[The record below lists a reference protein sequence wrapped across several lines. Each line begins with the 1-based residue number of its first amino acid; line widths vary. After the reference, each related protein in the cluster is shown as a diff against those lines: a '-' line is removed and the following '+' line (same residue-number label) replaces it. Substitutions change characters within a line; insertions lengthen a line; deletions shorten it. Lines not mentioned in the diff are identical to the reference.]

1 MRDGHFAEACAKFA
15 ESETLDPGVGTM
27 LNLAYCYEKVGKKA
41 RAWSE
46 YESAAVAA
54 HRAGKSDWESAARA
68 RAALLAGKV
77 GWVVVNLEKLGGA
90 IDIEI
95 RIDGEPLAISAAD
108 RPTPTDLGHHEVSVR
123 ATGKQSWS
131 TTFEVDE
138 QHVPTVEVPP
148 LAPMPATTMAASAVV
163 VRGTAQ
169 TPAAEA
175 PARHGSTSPAADRVA
190 GHHGRLLGAVA
201 LGVVPDSPRRRARRT
216 TAPLAPAPS
225 ARRKAGPLRTRLSS
239 RPQLPLWPSRRASAP
254 ARGRESCGGA
264 PKVEP
269 PGMHKAEF
277 DCRRDG
283 VGSFVVGGV
292 VNHYSPETSRRRGS
306 LPGARSP
313 RGSCSPAGAATSSAS
328 SDPTS
333 SRSAFTTRTA
343 PRVSNAWRAP
353 SARTLA
359 C

>member
-1 MRDGHFAEACAKFA
+1 MRSSRRLLFIAGQVIVSFLVLGPGARADDGDGTEGRALQLFEAARAEMRDGHYAEACAKFA
-15 ESETLDPGVGTM
+15 DSKTLDPGVGTM
-27 LNLAYCYEKVGKKA
+27 LNLAYCYEKIGKKA

-77 GWVVVNLEKLGGA
+77 GWVVVNLEKLSDA

-148 LAPMPATTMAASAVV
+148 LEPMPPPTPVTPAAVARVAG
-163 VRGTAQ
+163 R

-175 PARHGSTSPAADRVA
+175 PASHRPTSRRIAAVTMVA
-190 GHHGRLLGAVA
+190 FAVVA
-201 LGVVPDSPRRRARRT
+201 LGVAGGFALAARSTYEGAACSSGVCSAQGRSAKDRAYDDAAVSSVAFAT
-216 TAPLAPAPS
+216 GLGAA
-225 ARRKAGPLRTRLSS
+225 AGAGILWWTS
-239 RPQLPLWPSRRASAP
+239 RA
-254 ARGRESCGGA
+254 
-264 PKVEP
+264 EP
-269 PGMHKAEF
+269 PAVQTEPIAARAAWGL
-277 DCRRDG
+277 
-283 VGSFVVGGV
+283 
-292 VNHYSPETSRRRGS
+292 S
-306 LPGARSP
+306 LSGA
-313 RGSCSPAGAATSSAS
+313 
-328 SDPTS
+328 
-333 SRSAFTTRTA
+333 
-343 PRVSNAWRAP
+343 W
-353 SARTLA
+353 
-359 C
+359 

>member
-1 MRDGHFAEACAKFA
+1 MRSSRRLLFIAGQVIVSFLVLEQGARADGTDGTDGRALQLFEAGRAEMRDGHFAEACAKFA

-148 LAPMPATTMAASAVV
+148 LEPMPVSTPAVV
-163 VRGTAQ
+163 AAVTVH

-175 PARHGSTSPAADRVA
+175 PERHGSASRRVA
-190 GHHGRLLGAVA
+190 AVTMAAFGAVA
-201 LGVVPDSPRRRARRT
+201 LGVA
-216 TAPLAPAPS
+216 AGFALS
-225 ARRKAGPLRTRLSS
+225 ARSAYDGAACDRGVCTVQGRAAQNGAFEQAAIASVAFATGLGAGAGAGI
-239 RPQLPLWPSRRASAP
+239 LWWSAQ
-254 ARGRESCGGA
+254 
-264 PKVEP
+264 VEP
-269 PGMHKAEF
+269 PGAHAEPAAA
-277 DCRRDG
+277 RAAWG
-283 VGSFVVGGV
+283 L
-292 VNHYSPETSRRRGS
+292 S
-306 LPGARSP
+306 LSGA
-313 RGSCSPAGAATSSAS
+313 
-328 SDPTS
+328 
-333 SRSAFTTRTA
+333 
-343 PRVSNAWRAP
+343 W
-353 SARTLA
+353 
-359 C
+359 

>member
-1 MRDGHFAEACAKFA
+1 MRSSRRLLFIAAQVIVSFLVLEQGARADGTDGTDGRALQLFEAGRAEMRDGHFAEACAKFA

-27 LNLAYCYEKVGKKA
+27 LNLAYCYEKAGKKA

-148 LAPMPATTMAASAVV
+148 LEPMPVSTPAVV
-163 VRGTAQ
+163 AAVTVH
-169 TPAAEA
+169 TPEAEA
-175 PARHGSTSPAADRVA
+175 TERH
-190 GHHGRLLGAVA
+190 
-201 LGVVPDSPRRRARRT
+201 
-216 TAPLAPAPS
+216 
-225 ARRKAGPLRTRLSS
+225 
-239 RPQLPLWPSRRASAP
+239 
-254 ARGRESCGGA
+254 
-264 PKVEP
+264 
-269 PGMHKAEF
+269 
-277 DCRRDG
+277 
-283 VGSFVVGGV
+283 
-292 VNHYSPETSRRRGS
+292 
-306 LPGARSP
+306 
-313 RGSCSPAGAATSSAS
+313 
-328 SDPTS
+328 
-333 SRSAFTTRTA
+333 
-343 PRVSNAWRAP
+343 
-353 SARTLA
+353 
-359 C
+359 

>member
-1 MRDGHFAEACAKFA
+1 MRSSRRLLFIAAQVIVSFLVLEQGARADGTDGTDGRALQLFEAGRAEMRDGHFAEACAKFA

-27 LNLAYCYEKVGKKA
+27 LNLAYCYEKAGKKA

-148 LAPMPATTMAASAVV
+148 LEPMPVSTPAVV
-163 VRGTAQ
+163 AAVTVH

-175 PARHGSTSPAADRVA
+175 PERHGSASRRVA
-190 GHHGRLLGAVA
+190 AVTMAAFGAVA
-201 LGVVPDSPRRRARRT
+201 LGVA
-216 TAPLAPAPS
+216 AGFALS
-225 ARRKAGPLRTRLSS
+225 ARSAYDGAACDGGVCTVQGRAAQNRAFEQAAIASVAFATGLGAGAGAGI
-239 RPQLPLWPSRRASAP
+239 LWWSAQ
-254 ARGRESCGGA
+254 
-264 PKVEP
+264 VEP
-269 PGMHKAEF
+269 PSVHAEPTAAQAAW
-277 DCRRDG
+277 G
-283 VGSFVVGGV
+283 L
-292 VNHYSPETSRRRGS
+292 S
-306 LPGARSP
+306 LSGA
-313 RGSCSPAGAATSSAS
+313 
-328 SDPTS
+328 
-333 SRSAFTTRTA
+333 
-343 PRVSNAWRAP
+343 W
-353 SARTLA
+353 
-359 C
+359 

>member
-1 MRDGHFAEACAKFA
+1 MRSSRRLLFIAGQVIVSFLVLEQGARADGTDGTDGRALQLFEAGRAEMRDGHFAEACAKFA

-27 LNLAYCYEKVGKKA
+27 LNLAYCYEKAGKKA

-148 LAPMPATTMAASAVV
+148 LEPMPVSTPAVVAAVTVHTPEAEATERHGSASRRVAAVTMAAF
-163 VRGTAQ
+163 
-169 TPAAEA
+169 
-175 PARHGSTSPAADRVA
+175 
-190 GHHGRLLGAVA
+190 GAVA
-201 LGVVPDSPRRRARRT
+201 LGVA
-216 TAPLAPAPS
+216 AGFALS
-225 ARRKAGPLRTRLSS
+225 ARSAYDGAACDGGVCTVQGRAAQNRAFEQAAIASVAFATGLGAGAGAGI
-239 RPQLPLWPSRRASAP
+239 LWWSAQ
-254 ARGRESCGGA
+254 
-264 PKVEP
+264 VEP
-269 PGMHKAEF
+269 PSVHAEPTAAQAAW
-277 DCRRDG
+277 G
-283 VGSFVVGGV
+283 L
-292 VNHYSPETSRRRGS
+292 S
-306 LPGARSP
+306 LSGA
-313 RGSCSPAGAATSSAS
+313 
-328 SDPTS
+328 
-333 SRSAFTTRTA
+333 
-343 PRVSNAWRAP
+343 W
-353 SARTLA
+353 
-359 C
+359 